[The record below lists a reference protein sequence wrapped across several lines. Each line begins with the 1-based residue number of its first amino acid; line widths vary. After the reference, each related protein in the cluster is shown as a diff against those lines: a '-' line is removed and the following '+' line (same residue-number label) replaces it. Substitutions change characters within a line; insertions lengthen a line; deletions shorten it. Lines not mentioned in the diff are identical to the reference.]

1 MVTTKILNKL
11 KSEDSRVFPW
21 LLERVRPYRFKIGV
35 LVVFNIISSL
45 LVAVNAYVSKALM
58 DTAVAGDKQKLVKIS
73 IAVIAVLVFQ
83 LFLRLAHNLTDTR
96 LRLDMETDFRSYF
109 VRNLFD
115 KDYLKISSY
124 HSGDLMTRLT
134 NDTNGVINGLVSIIP
149 NTVGFALRIVVAFV
163 SLCFLDERLAFVFS
177 GIGIAIF
184 FGTRLFRKFFK
195 DMYHKAQTAESA
207 VRSFSQ
213 EIISNLLV
221 VSVFDAAED
230 VVKKEDELLRDSADI
245 RWHRTKIYSGA
256 GAVLSLGMRGAY
268 MLVCIF
274 CAFKLLSSSITY
286 GTITAILQLVNQLQ
300 TPFRSLSGVMPAYY
314 QMLASSER
322 ILQIISIEGE
332 EKVTEKCDV
341 KSFYSSLKTVDFN
354 GISFSYGN
362 DDVLENTSLSLKKG
376 EFAAITGISG
386 LGKSTMMKMMLGVL
400 HPSEGTVHFNTE
412 NGAFMPGKK
421 YRSLFSYVPQGNM
434 LLSGT
439 IYENITFMSPDKTDE
454 EVQNAIRLSCSEEF
468 INELPDGLDT
478 VIGERGRGLSEG
490 QVQRL
495 AIARAIL
502 HGAPIIL
509 FDEATSALDEATE
522 EKVLNNIRSIEGI
535 TCVIV
540 SHKKAALAV
549 CDKEIRIENKKFNV
563 IDLI

>member
-1 MVTTKILNKL
+1 MVTTKIPAKL
-11 KSEDSRVFPW
+11 KPDNKQVFPW
-21 LLERVRPYRFKIGV
+21 LLERVKPYRGRIC
-35 LVVFNIISSL
+35 LLLVFNVISSL
-45 LVAVNAYVSKALM
+45 MVAVNAYVSKALM
-58 DTAVAGDKQKLVKIS
+58 DNAISGDRQGLIKIS

-109 VRNLFD
+109 IRNLFD
-115 KDYLKISSY
+115 KDYLKITSY

-134 NDTNGVINGLVSIIP
+134 SDTGCIINGLVSILP
-149 NTVGFALRIVVAFV
+149 NIVGFSLRICVAFV
-163 SLCFLDERLAFVFS
+163 SLCVLDSRLAFVFS
-177 GIGIAIF
+177 GIGIAVAL
-184 FGTRLFRKFFK
+184 GTRLFRNFFK
-195 DMYHKAQTAESA
+195 DMYRKTQTAESA

-221 VSVFDAAED
+221 VSVFDAADD
-230 VVKKEDELLRDSADI
+230 VSQKEDELLKDSADI
-245 RWHRTKIYSGA
+245 RWHRTKVYSGA

-274 CAFKLLSSSITY
+274 CAFKLLTNSITY

-300 TPFRSLSGVMPAYY
+300 TPFRNLSGVMPVYY
-314 QMLASSER
+314 QLIASSER
-322 ILQIISIEGE
+322 ILEIISIEGE
-332 EKVTEKCDV
+332 EDVDEKCETLQ
-341 KSFYSSLKTVDFN
+341 FYNSLKTVDFEN
-354 GISFSYGN
+354 ISFSYGN

-386 LGKSTMMKMMLGVL
+386 IGKSTMMKMMLGVL
-400 HPSEGTVHFNTE
+400 HPSIGKVYFNTE
-412 NGAFMPGKK
+412 NGCFAPSKK
-421 YRSLFSYVPQGNM
+421 YRNLFSYVPQGNM

-439 IYENITFMSPDKTDE
+439 IYENITFMSSDKTDE
-454 EVQNAIRLSCSEEF
+454 EIQRAIRLSCSEEF
-468 INELPDGLDT
+468 INELPDGLNT

-502 HGAPIIL
+502 HDAPIIL
-509 FDEATSALDEATE
+509 LDEATSALDEATE
-522 EKVLNNIRSIEGI
+522 ERVLKNIRSIENI

-563 IDLI
+563 IDLR

>member
-1 MVTTKILNKL
+1 MVTTKIPDKFKSDNKA
-11 KSEDSRVFPW
+11 VFPW
-21 LLERVRPYRFKIGV
+21 LLERVKPYRLRISL

-45 LVAVNAYVSKALM
+45 LVAVNAYVSKELM
-58 DTAVAGDKQKLVKIS
+58 DTAVAGERQKLTQIS

-109 VRNLFD
+109 IRNLFD

-149 NTVGFALRIVVAFV
+149 NTVGFALRIAVAFV
-163 SLCFLDERLAFVFS
+163 SLCFLDKRLAFVFS
-177 GIGIAIF
+177 GIGLTIF
-184 FGTRLFRKFFK
+184 FGTRLFRRFFK
-195 DMYHKAQTAESA
+195 DMYHKAQTAESS

-213 EIISNLLV
+213 EIIANLLA

-230 VVKKEDELLRDSADI
+230 VTKKEDELLKNSADI

-274 CAFKLLSSSITY
+274 CAFKLLSNSITY

-322 ILQIISIEGE
+322 ILEIISIEGE
-332 EKVTEKCDV
+332 EEVTEKCDV
-341 KSFYSSLKTVDFN
+341 KSFYSSLKTVEFD

-386 LGKSTMMKMMLGVL
+386 IGKSTMMKMMLGVL

-412 NGAFMPGKK
+412 NGSFVPGKK

-439 IYENITFMSPDKTDE
+439 IYENITFMSPDKTDDE
-454 EVQNAIRLSCSEEF
+454 IQNAIRLSCSEEF
-468 INELPDGLDT
+468 INELPDGLNT

-509 FDEATSALDEATE
+509 LDEATSALDEATE
-522 EKVLNNIRSIEGI
+522 ERVLSNIRCIEGI

>member
-1 MVTTKILNKL
+1 MVKTKILNKF
-11 KSEDSRVFPW
+11 KSDNKDVFPW
-21 LLERVRPYRFKIGV
+21 LAQRVKPYKGRIV
-35 LVVFNIISSL
+35 ILIVFNIISSL
-45 LVAVNAYVSKALM
+45 LVAVNAYVSKSLM
-58 DTAVAGDKQKLVKIS
+58 DTAVSGNKDGLVNVS
-73 IAVIAVLVFQ
+73 IAVISVLVFQ
-83 LFLRLAHNLTDTR
+83 LFLRLAHNLTDSK
-96 LRLDMETDFRSYF
+96 LRIDMEKDFRSYF

-115 KDYLKISSY
+115 KDYLKITSY

-134 NDTNGVINGLVSIIP
+134 NDTGSIINGLVSILP
-149 NTVGFALRIVVAFV
+149 NTVGFVLRIAVAFV
-163 SLCFLDERLAFVFS
+163 SLCYLDRRLAFIFS
-177 GIGIAIF
+177 GIGLAIF
-184 FGTRLFRKFFK
+184 FGTRLFRRFFK
-195 DMYHKAQTAESA
+195 DMYHKTQKSESA

-221 VSVFDAAED
+221 VSVFDASDD
-230 VVKKEDELLRDSADI
+230 VLKKEDELLQQNADNN
-245 RWHRTKIYSGA
+245 WYRTRIYSGA

-274 CAFKLLSSSITY
+274 CAFKLLAGTITY

-300 TPFRSLSGVMPAYY
+300 TPFRNLSSVMPTYY
-314 QMLASSER
+314 QLLASTER
-322 ILQIISIEGE
+322 ILEILAIEGE
-332 EKVTEKCDV
+332 EEVTEKCDV
-341 KSFYSSLKTVDFN
+341 KEFYASLKTVEFDR
-354 GISFSYGN
+354 ISFSYGN

-376 EFAAITGISG
+376 DFAAITGISG
-386 LGKSTMMKMMLGVL
+386 IGKSTMMKMMLGVL
-400 HPSEGTVHFNTE
+400 HPNEGSVYFNTD
-412 NGAFMPGKK
+412 NGAFVPGKK

-439 IYENITFMSPDKTDE
+439 IYENITFMNPDKTDD

-468 INELPDGLDT
+468 INELPEGLNT

-502 HGAPIIL
+502 HGAPVIL
-509 FDEATSALDEATE
+509 LDEATSALDEATE
-522 EKVLNNIRSIEGI
+522 ERVLNNIRSLEGI

-563 IDLI
+563 IDLR

>member
-1 MVTTKILNKL
+1 MVTTKILDKL
-11 KSEDSRVFPW
+11 KSDNKAVFPW
-21 LLERVRPYRFKIGV
+21 LLERVKPYRVRIGL

-58 DTAVAGDKQKLVKIS
+58 DTAVSGDKQQLTKIS

-109 VRNLFD
+109 IRNLFD
-115 KDYLKISSY
+115 KDYLKITSY

-134 NDTNGVINGLVSIIP
+134 NDTNGVINGLVSIVP
-149 NTVGFALRIVVAFV
+149 NTVGFALRIAVAFV
-163 SLCFLDERLAFVFS
+163 SLCFLDKRLAFAFS
-177 GIGIAIF
+177 GIGLAIF

-195 DMYHKAQTAESA
+195 DMYHKSQKAESA

-213 EIISNLLV
+213 EIITNLLV

-230 VVKKEDELLRDSADI
+230 VTKKEDELLKDSADI

-274 CAFKLLSSSITY
+274 CAFKLLTNSITY

-300 TPFRSLSGVMPAYY
+300 TPFRNLSGVMPAYY
-314 QMLASSER
+314 QLLASSER
-322 ILQIISIEGE
+322 ILEIISIEGE
-332 EKVTEKCDV
+332 EEVNEKCDV
-341 KSFYSSLKTVDFN
+341 REFYSSLNSVDFD

-386 LGKSTMMKMMLGVL
+386 IGKSTMMKMMLGVL
-400 HPSEGTVHFNTE
+400 HPSAGTVYFNTE
-412 NGAFMPGKK
+412 NGAFAPGKK
-421 YRSLFSYVPQGNM
+421 YRNLFSYVPQGNM

-439 IYENITFMSPDKTDE
+439 IYENITFMSPDKTE
-454 EVQNAIRLSCSEEF
+454 EEIKNAIRLSCSEEF

-502 HGAPIIL
+502 HDAPIIL

-563 IDLI
+563 IDLM

>member
-1 MVTTKILNKL
+1 MVTTKILDKL
-11 KSEDSRVFPW
+11 KSDNKAVFPW
-21 LLERVRPYRFKIGV
+21 LLERVKPYRVRIGL

-58 DTAVAGDKQKLVKIS
+58 DTAVSGDKQQLTKIS
-73 IAVIAVLVFQ
+73 IAVIAVLVFR

-109 VRNLFD
+109 IRNLFD
-115 KDYLKISSY
+115 KDYLKITSY

-134 NDTNGVINGLVSIIP
+134 NDTNGVINGLVSIVP
-149 NTVGFALRIVVAFV
+149 NTVGFALRIAVAFV
-163 SLCFLDERLAFVFS
+163 SLCFLDKRLAFAFS
-177 GIGIAIF
+177 GIGLAIF

-195 DMYHKAQTAESA
+195 DMYHKSQKAESA

-213 EIISNLLV
+213 EIITNLLV

-230 VVKKEDELLRDSADI
+230 VTKKEDELLKDSADI

-274 CAFKLLSSSITY
+274 CAFKLLANTITY

-300 TPFRSLSGVMPAYY
+300 TPFRNLSGVMPAYY
-314 QMLASSER
+314 QLLASSER
-322 ILQIISIEGE
+322 ILEIISIEGE
-332 EKVTEKCDV
+332 EEVNEKCDV
-341 KSFYSSLKTVDFN
+341 REFYSSLNSVDFD

-386 LGKSTMMKMMLGVL
+386 IGKSTMMKMMLGVL
-400 HPSEGTVHFNTE
+400 HPSAGTVYFNTE
-412 NGAFMPGKK
+412 NGEFVPGKK
-421 YRSLFSYVPQGNM
+421 YRNLFSYVPQGNM

-439 IYENITFMSPDKTDE
+439 IYENITFMSPDKTE
-454 EVQNAIRLSCSEEF
+454 EEIRNAIRLSCSEEF

-502 HGAPIIL
+502 HDAPIIL
-509 FDEATSALDEATE
+509 LDEATSALDEATE

-563 IDLI
+563 IDLM

>member
-1 MVTTKILNKL
+1 MVTTKIPDKL
-11 KSEDSRVFPW
+11 KSENKEVFPW
-21 LLERVRPYRFKIGV
+21 LFERVKPYRGRIGL

-58 DTAVAGDKQKLVKIS
+58 DTAVAGDKQGLTKIS

-109 VRNLFD
+109 IRNLFD
-115 KDYLKISSY
+115 KDYLKITSY

-149 NTVGFALRIVVAFV
+149 NTVGFALRIAVAFV
-163 SLCFLDERLAFVFS
+163 SLCLLDKRLAFIFS
-177 GIGIAIF
+177 GIGLAIF
-184 FGTRLFRKFFK
+184 FGTRLFRRFFK
-195 DMYHKAQTAESA
+195 DMYHKSQKAESA

-230 VVKKEDELLRDSADI
+230 VTKKEDELLKDSADI

-274 CAFKLLSSSITY
+274 CAFKLLSDSITY

-300 TPFRSLSGVMPAYY
+300 TPFRNLSGVMPAYY
-314 QMLASSER
+314 QLLASSER
-322 ILQIISIEGE
+322 ILEIISIEGE
-332 EKVTEKCDV
+332 EEVTEKCDV
-341 KSFYSSLKTVDFN
+341 REFYSSLKTVEFD
-354 GISFSYGN
+354 GISFNYGN
-362 DDVLENTSLSLKKG
+362 DDVLENTSLSLEKG

-386 LGKSTMMKMMLGVL
+386 IGKSTMMKMMLGVL
-400 HPSEGTVHFNTE
+400 HPNEGTVHFNTE
-412 NGAFMPGKK
+412 NGDFAPGKK
-421 YRSLFSYVPQGNM
+421 YRNLFSYVPQGNM

-454 EVQNAIRLSCSEEF
+454 EIRNAIRLSCSEEF
-468 INELPDGLDT
+468 ISELPDGLNT

-509 FDEATSALDEATE
+509 LDEATSALDEATE

-563 IDLI
+563 IDLR

>member
-1 MVTTKILNKL
+1 MVTTKILDRL
-11 KSEDSRVFPW
+11 KSDNKDVFPW
-21 LLERVRPYRFKIGV
+21 LLERVKPYKGRIIALIF
-35 LVVFNIISSL
+35 FNIVSSL
-45 LVAVNAYVSKALM
+45 LVAVNAFVSKALM
-58 DTAVAGDKQKLVKIS
+58 DTAVAGDKGTLVRVS
-73 IAVIAVLVFQ
+73 FAVIAVLVFQ
-83 LFLRLAHNLTDTR
+83 LILRLVHNLTDSK
-96 LRLDMETDFRSYF
+96 LRLDMEKDFRSYF

-134 NDTNGVINGLVSIIP
+134 NDTGSVINGLVSILP
-149 NTVGFALRIVVAFV
+149 NTVGLVLRIAVAFI
-163 SLCFLDERLAFVFS
+163 SLCLLDKRLAFAFS
-177 GIGIAIF
+177 GIGLVIF

-195 DMYHKAQTAESA
+195 DMYHISQTSESA

-221 VSVFDAAED
+221 VSVFDAADD
-230 VVKKEDELLRDSADI
+230 VIKKEDELLQKNVDNNWR
-245 RWHRTKIYSGA
+245 RTKVYSGA

-268 MLVCIF
+268 MIVCIF
-274 CAFKLLSSSITY
+274 CAFKLLTSSITY

-300 TPFRSLSGVMPAYY
+300 TPFRNLSSVMPVYY
-314 QMLASSER
+314 QMLASTER
-322 ILQIISIEGE
+322 ILEIISIEGE
-332 EKVTEKCDV
+332 EKTVEKCDV
-341 KSFYSSLKTVDFN
+341 KSFYASLKTVEFDRV
-354 GISFSYGN
+354 SFSYGN
-362 DDVLENTSLSLKKG
+362 DDVLDNTSLSLKKG

-386 LGKSTMMKMMLGVL
+386 IGKSTMMKMMLGVL
-400 HPSEGTVHFNTE
+400 RPGEGAVNFNTE
-412 NGAFMPGKK
+412 NGMFTPGKK
-421 YRSLFSYVPQGNM
+421 YRNLFSYVPQGNM

-439 IYENITFMSPDKTDE
+439 IYENITFMSPDKTEDE
-454 EVQNAIRLSCSEEF
+454 IRRAIRLSCSEDF

-502 HGAPIIL
+502 HDAPIIL
-509 FDEATSALDEATE
+509 LDEATSALDEATE

-563 IDLI
+563 IDLR

>member
-1 MVTTKILNKL
+1 MVTTKILDKL
-11 KSEDSRVFPW
+11 KSDNKAVFPW
-21 LLERVRPYRFKIGV
+21 LLERVKPYRVRIGL

-58 DTAVAGDKQKLVKIS
+58 DTAVSGDKQQLTKIS

-109 VRNLFD
+109 IRNLFD
-115 KDYLKISSY
+115 KDYLKITSY

-134 NDTNGVINGLVSIIP
+134 NDTNGVINGLVSIVP
-149 NTVGFALRIVVAFV
+149 NTVGFALRIAVAFV
-163 SLCFLDERLAFVFS
+163 SLCFLDKRLAFAFS
-177 GIGIAIF
+177 GIGLAIF

-195 DMYHKAQTAESA
+195 DMYHKSQKAESA

-213 EIISNLLV
+213 EIITNLLV

-230 VVKKEDELLRDSADI
+230 VTKKEDELLKDSADI

-274 CAFKLLSSSITY
+274 CAFKLLTNSITY

-300 TPFRSLSGVMPAYY
+300 TPFRNLSGVMPAYY
-314 QMLASSER
+314 QLLASSER
-322 ILQIISIEGE
+322 ILEIISIEGE
-332 EKVTEKCDV
+332 EEVNEKCDV
-341 KSFYSSLKTVDFN
+341 REFYSSLNSVDFD

-386 LGKSTMMKMMLGVL
+386 IGKSTMMKMMLGVL
-400 HPSEGTVHFNTE
+400 HPSAGTVYFNTE
-412 NGAFMPGKK
+412 NGAFAPGKK
-421 YRSLFSYVPQGNM
+421 YRNLFSYVPQGNM

-439 IYENITFMSPDKTDE
+439 IYENITFMSPDKTE
-454 EVQNAIRLSCSEEF
+454 EEIKNAIRLSCSEEF
-468 INELPDGLDT
+468 INELPDCLDT

-502 HGAPIIL
+502 HDAPIIQ

-563 IDLI
+563 IDLM